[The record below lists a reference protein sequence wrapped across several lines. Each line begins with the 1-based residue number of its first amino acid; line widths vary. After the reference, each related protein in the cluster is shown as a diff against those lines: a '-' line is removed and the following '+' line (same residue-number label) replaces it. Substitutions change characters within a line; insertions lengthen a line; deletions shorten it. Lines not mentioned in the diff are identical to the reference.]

1 MYFLH
6 RICHLCKKILKQSFS
21 GDFSCKIRCVCPGLH
36 MAHLR
41 NQIILSTLYPLF
53 RTHCSPFSRPHFL
66 GLQSCFHHKA
76 SPWGKLAS
84 KARLKRMV
92 LPIHRIYPYNYQMT
106 KDRLTPL
113 SQKLRRQATRE
124 ENHLWYDFLSH
135 YPVRFLRQKVIGDFI
150 VDFYCHQ
157 AKLAIELDGSQH
169 YEEKGLITDDTR
181 TEELKKNGI
190 FVLRILNSE
199 IWNNFSGV
207 CIAIENA
214 VKTRMGWADD

>member
-1 MYFLH
+1 M
-6 RICHLCKKILKQSFS
+6 
-21 GDFSCKIRCVCPGLH
+21 
-36 MAHLR
+36 
-41 NQIILSTLYPLF
+41 
-53 RTHCSPFSRPHFL
+53 
-66 GLQSCFHHKA
+66 
-76 SPWGKLAS
+76 GKLAS
-84 KARLKRMV
+84 KARLKRV
-92 LPIHRIYPYNYQMT
+92 FLPIHQIYPYNYQMT
-106 KDRLTPL
+106 KNRLTPL

-207 CIAIENA
+207 CIAIEDA